1 MAVCWYCRLTALV
14 AKVSSTETSNV
25 IASSGELYIAMT
37 GRTVLVVFSALESIE
52 GSLALLLLG
61 VESRLAPVVED
72 IGEWSVCVELC
83 PADHACCCLTGV
95 ALADRG
101 EKAGFTGSDGD
112 FLADEVI
119 VSAMDAQMR
128 WRGMFSLHLGVLLKQ
143 LTVQIVRVSRQV
155 RRFEI
160 DHDGIHKGPVDN
172 TSDHIVE
179 AYQTR
184 VDTIDQPRLEGSL
197 GAYVF
202 VADVARV
209 HSPGRL
215 AVMSSDVEVSGY
227 LWRVQWWLRL

>member
-101 EKAGFTGSDGD
+101 EKAGFSGSDGD

-128 WRGMFSLHLGVLLKQ
+128 WRH
-143 LTVQIVRVSRQV
+143 VRKR
-155 RRFEI
+155 
-160 DHDGIHKGPVDN
+160 
-172 TSDHIVE
+172 
-179 AYQTR
+179 
-184 VDTIDQPRLEGSL
+184 
-197 GAYVF
+197 
-202 VADVARV
+202 
-209 HSPGRL
+209 
-215 AVMSSDVEVSGY
+215 
-227 LWRVQWWLRL
+227 